1 MPQTILPITVGQMII
16 ICIFV
21 LIIVFVITK
30 AKGIK
35 GSWTPKNKLDPFI
48 HHSMSLNI
56 PDENEI
62 DSEGEQI
69 CRKFMRDTVG
79 VLFKDKNG
87 NPEPFRKARP
97 DFLRNPVTSGEG
109 GKSFNLE
116 IDCYSPKLKLG
127 VEYNGAQHYK
137 FIPHFHKNKEA
148 FRNQQY
154 RDELKRRMCNDNN
167 VTLIEVPYTINKKD
181 IPLFLFDKLKP
192 LGYFNN

>member
-1 MPQTILPITVGQMII
+1 MVL

-21 LIIVFVITK
+21 LIILFIVTK
-30 AKGIK
+30 ARGIK
-35 GSWTPKNKLDPFI
+35 GSWTPKSELDPFI
-48 HHSMSLNI
+48 GHSTSLFA
-56 PDENEI
+56 PGEDEMN
-62 DSEGEQI
+62 DSQGEQT
-69 CRKFMRDTVG
+69 CRKFLRETIG

-87 NPEPFRKARP
+87 NPEPFNKARP
-97 DFLRNPVTSGEG
+97 DFLRNPVTSGFNG
-109 GKSFNLE
+109 SFNLE

-167 VTLIEVPYTINKKD
+167 VTLIEVPYTVHNNE
-181 IPLFLFDKLKP
+181 IPAYLFERLKP
-192 LGYFNN
+192 LGYFNDLNDK

>member
-1 MPQTILPITVGQMII
+1 VI

-35 GSWTPKNKLDPFI
+35 GSWTSRDELDPFI
-48 HHSMSLNI
+48 NHSLSLHI
-56 PDENEI
+56 PEEDELN

-69 CRKFMRDTVG
+69 CRMFMRDTIG

-87 NPEPFRKARP
+87 NPEPFHKARP
-97 DFLRNPVTSGEG
+97 DFLRNPVTSGPLNSMRGG
-109 GKSFNLE
+109 GKSYNLE

-154 RDELKRRMCNDNN
+154 RDELKRRMCDDNN
-167 VTLIEVPYTINKKD
+167 VTLIEVPYTVKKKN
-181 IPLFLFDKLKP
+181 IPGFLYEQLKP
-192 LGYFNN
+192 LGYFNSL